1 MEQLTNSAALYAN
14 YQQLIESTSS
24 YSPQVDVD
32 AINNF
37 HDYAGV
43 PLISQGGSQEENS
56 MLPGV
61 PVSSV
66 QSSFESPLLPI
77 DTDNHHQQQQM
88 GYAMDHEKFA
98 WSQEWHQEQPQGF
111 IPTNN
116 NNNSVEVNAATT
128 CEGVIGQD
136 DDTDSDTDTDTDGED
151 EEGPSIT
158 VGSSEVDAYP
168 TPLSPT
174 IQIHEISSSGV
185 VPTPPPTANLV
196 PAFESEE
203 TKTPLQLSKVVEKKN
218 ETIAAIKKPSIENL
232 RRRPLRC
239 QVTSSSSPGSP
250 SMVTEKENK
259 SSSEQLL
266 LSSPPPAKCRRLQT
280 VPTLTLAVKTRST
293 AATTT
298 TCVATRK
305 STAAAALLKSAT
317 VRLRNNND
325 SPAIKTSLR
334 SKQAVSVKNNNS
346 PAKRNLLLNSS
357 KFNQQQ
363 PAAKDVMKAAVKPEV
378 LASSSGIGRRF
389 SKRDKVRNT
398 NKTVAV
404 VPASAAVAWV
414 DGGRSVTSSNSTVQ
428 TRNRVQKR

>member
-43 PLISQGGSQEENS
+43 PLIINQGEPQEENNL
-56 MLPGV
+56 LPGA
-61 PVSSV
+61 PVSTV
-66 QSSFESPLLPI
+66 QPSYESPLLPM
-77 DTDNHHQQQQM
+77 DTDNHQQQM
-88 GYAMDHEKFA
+88 SYAMDHEKFA
-98 WSQEWHQEQPQGF
+98 WSQEWHQEQPQSF
-111 IPTNN
+111 MPTHINPM
-116 NNNSVEVNAATT
+116 EVNPAPT
-128 CEGVIGQD
+128 CEGVVGQD
-136 DDTDSDTDTDTDGED
+136 DDTDSDTDTDGDD
-151 EEGPSIT
+151 EEGSAIT
-158 VGSSEVDAYP
+158 VGSSEVDQYS

-185 VPTPPPTANLV
+185 VPTPPPTADLV
-196 PAFESEE
+196 PAIQREDPPPLPEVAENKAPTLAPIKLVE
-203 TKTPLQLSKVVEKKN
+203 T
-218 ETIAAIKKPSIENL
+218 L

-239 QVTSSSSPGSP
+239 QVTSSSSSPGSP

-259 SSSEQLL
+259 S

-280 VPTLTLAVKTRST
+280 VPTSTLAVTTRSSST
-293 AATTT
+293 P

-305 STAAAALLKSAT
+305 ATAAAALLKSA
-317 VRLRNNND
+317 RNRNNNSNG
-325 SPAIKTSLR
+325 SPAVKTSLR
-334 SKQAVSVKNNNS
+334 SKQAVSVKNNNNSAS

-363 PAAKDVMKAAVKPEV
+363 PEAKDVIKATVKPEV

-389 SKRDKVRNT
+389 SKRDKVRNS

-414 DGGRSVTSSNSTVQ
+414 GGSRSVTSSNSTVQ